1 MSEVCLDLNEI
12 RDAVGNAAARHDVL
26 KVYLFGSY
34 ARGEATESSD
44 VDLCLETGPSFSLFS
59 AGDFSNVLE
68 KSLGT
73 PIDMV
78 TERSVFPFV
87 RDAMMQDRVLIY
99 ERN

>member
-1 MSEVCLDLNEI
+1 MGESRLSLNEI
-12 RDAVGNAAARHDVL
+12 RKAVIDAAKHHDVL

-44 VDLCLETGPSFSLFS
+44 IDLCLETGPSFSLFS
-59 AGDFSNVLE
+59 AGDLSNKLE

-73 PIDMV
+73 SIDMV

-87 RDAMMQDRVLIY
+87 RNSMMQDRVLIY